1 MIQKTLIM
9 VKTFKTFHQLSCFVG
24 HPSVQNNLNRNSKLI
39 ALKYCVEYPLSL
51 GITWTNFKD
60 AELKVWGMLES

>member
-1 MIQKTLIM
+1 
-9 VKTFKTFHQLSCFVG
+9 VG
-24 HPSVQNNLNRNSKLI
+24 HPSVQNNLIRNSKLR
-39 ALKYCVEYPLSL
+39 ALKYCFGYPLSL